1 MGMPRR
7 MEHYDNPAWQPYL
20 VVAAIGVVFIAFG
33 ILSMIVQLLV
43 SLRHRR
49 ENRDPSGDPWNGRTL
64 EWATASP
71 PAPYNFAVPPVVTG
85 IDAFARMK
93 QAGTAYLRP
102 ASYEAIVLPRNSAA
116 GFVMGGIAFGF
127 GFAVIWHIWWA
138 AIAAAL
144 GMLAVV
150 IVRTW
155 GDDQDYTL
163 PAAEVERLE
172 DARFASLESA
182 PEAALENGHT
192 LDNQRLFQ
200 V

>member
-1 MGMPRR
+1 
-7 MEHYDNPAWQPYL
+7 
-20 VVAAIGVVFIAFG
+20 
-33 ILSMIVQLLV
+33 
-43 SLRHRR
+43 
-49 ENRDPSGDPWNGRTL
+49 
-64 EWATASP
+64 
-71 PAPYNFAVPPVVTG
+71 
-85 IDAFARMK
+85 MK